1 MKRFLLLFLSVLLTF
16 ANGYAQV
23 PNVDQPA
30 NKVVCNGATVA
41 QTDFTGTNGAR
52 FTWTSTNP
60 AVGLTASG
68 SGNLPAFT
76 ATNSGSTPISSTI
89 TVTPV
94 FDYAYIPN
102 SGSNTVSV
110 FGTALNPI
118 TATIG
123 VNIASPTGIALS
135 PDGTRLYTANFSS
148 NVISII
154 NTVTNTLIS
163 NFNLATG
170 ASGPRDIAVSPDGKT
185 LYVANLISDN
195 ISVINLDNNFSTIHI
210 PVGNEPI
217 AIAVSPN
224 GSKVYVANSGATTIS
239 VIDTDTKTSSTIT
252 VPFGP
257 RDVAV
262 SPDGTKVYVASYN
275 GNSIS
280 IINTADNNV
289 TNIGAS
295 QDARPYGIAVSPD
308 GSKVYIA
315 NNKDN
320 SVSVFDPT
328 INTFV
333 GPPISVG
340 EGSIRIAAT
349 NSKVFVANSTSG
361 TVSVIN
367 TATNRVMA
375 TIERQI
381 GVYDVVVSADGMNTY
396 ISRGGSNSIEVIDNT
411 AFDIRASVPVQNG
424 LTGVAVNVSQ
434 SRVYI
439 TNYDRNNVSVINTA
453 TNQLLETIDVGNA
466 PNGIAVSPDG
476 TRVYVVNSGD
486 RNVSVI
492 NTSNN
497 QVIETIGVGAS
508 PVGIAVSPDG
518 SRVYVT
524 NLISDDVTVINT
536 ASNQAMET
544 IAVGDAP
551 NGIAVSPDGTRVYV
565 ANSSDNSV
573 SVINTSNNQIVAT
586 INIIANNNQA
596 WPAGIVVSPDGTRVY
611 VANRASGNV
620 SVINTSNNQVV
631 ATIPV
636 GAWPLGVSITPDGSK
651 LFVVNNQSNSVSV
664 INTATNSLL
673 MTLAVEASP
682 IALGNFIGVSAG
694 TPKTFTITVNPSVA
708 IVSQPD
714 AKTVCVGSPASFA
727 VIATG
732 TNLTYQWR
740 KGGVDIAGATT
751 NAYTITNTTA
761 ADAGTY
767 DVVVTSD
774 CGTVISSAVDLTVT
788 QAISFLSQPTAQTV
802 CAGGSATFSV
812 VVGSGGAIG
821 FQWRKDG
828 QNIPS
833 ATNDTYTINN
843 VSAGDVAN
851 YDVQVFGSN
860 CGSAIS
866 NAVPLTLTPST
877 AIVSAPADQTVCA
890 GSPVTFTVTATGSNV
905 KYQWQKDGQDIANA
919 TSPTYTLASAA
930 AGDAGRYSVLVIGDC
945 GPDATLA
952 AILTVNPVPTPVI
965 IATGPT
971 TVCEAD
977 GGVLLTSSATTN
989 NHQWFKDNVPVNSP
1003 DGRTFRATASGSY
1016 TVQATE
1022 NGCTSPVSAP
1032 VTITVNPTPPVP
1044 TITATGN
1051 ILTSSAATGNQ
1062 WHLNGVAIQGATGQ
1076 THRVQAS
1083 GLYTVFVTEGS
1094 CSEISVPFNF
1104 VATRID
1110 TTESWNRA
1118 ITVYPNPAVKQLV
1131 VKNKSGH
1138 PILVQ
1143 LFDSMGKRVYNSTLQ
1158 GSQTTIDVERWST
1171 GMYQIV
1177 ITDLTTNE
1185 TTSQSIIKL

>member
-453 TNQLLETIDVGNA
+453 TNQLLETIDVGN
-466 PNGIAVSPDG
+466 
-476 TRVYVVNSGD
+476 
-486 RNVSVI
+486 
-492 NTSNN
+492 
-497 QVIETIGVGAS
+497 
-508 PVGIAVSPDG
+508 
-518 SRVYVT
+518 
-524 NLISDDVTVINT
+524 
-536 ASNQAMET
+536 
-544 IAVGDAP
+544 AP